1 MGNIFGNVLK
11 LTSWGESHGIA
22 IGGVLDGVP
31 ANISLGEND
40 IQGFL
45 DKRKPGNSTIVSQR
59 KENDKVELL
68 SGIFEGKTTGTP
80 ISFIIYNED
89 SKEKDYSNIKD
100 LFRPSHADFTY
111 FMKYNNRDYR
121 GGGRASARETAIRV
135 VGGAIARK
143 IIPAINIQGALI
155 QIGTKKINYNNWN
168 SEEINNNNFFSPDKE
183 IIPEWEKTIE
193 LIKIE
198 RDSIGAMLEIRAN
211 NVPIGLGEPVY
222 NKLDGEIAKAMMSIN
237 AVKGVEIG
245 DGFEVVN
252 LKGSQNCD
260 QMISENNKVKFLSN
274 HAGGIL
280 GGISTGQEIIVR
292 CVIKPTSSIAIEQK
306 TITKNY
312 ENTTVSTQG
321 RHDVCIGIRAVPVA
335 EAMLALV
342 LADFYLLN
350 KLNK

>member
-1 MGNIFGNVLK
+1 MGNIFGNVLE

-31 ANISLGEND
+31 SNIFLCEND
-40 IQGFL
+40 IQQFL
-45 DKRKPGNSTIVSQR
+45 DKRKPGNSKIVSQR
-59 KENDKVELL
+59 KESDKIQIL
-68 SGIFEGKTTGTP
+68 SGIFDGKTTGTP

-89 SKEKDYSNIKD
+89 TKEKDYSNIKD
-100 LFRPSHADFTY
+100 LFRPGHADFTY
-111 FMKYNNRDYR
+111 FMKYNNRDYK
-121 GGGRASARETAIRV
+121 GGGRSSARETAIRV
-135 VGGAIARK
+135 AGGAIARK
-143 IIPAINIQGALI
+143 IIPNINIHSALI
-155 QIGTKKINYNNWN
+155 QIGDKKINYNNWN
-168 SEEINNNNFFSPDKE
+168 NEEINNNDFFSPDKE
-183 IIPEWEKTIE
+183 IISEWEKIIDK
-193 LIKIE
+193 IKIE
-198 RDSIGAMLEIRAN
+198 GDSIGAIVEVRAN

-222 NKLDGEIAKAMMSIN
+222 NKLDAEIAKAMMSIN

-245 DGFEVVN
+245 DGFEVAK

-260 QMISENNKVKFLSN
+260 QIIMENNEIKFLSN

-292 CVIKPTSSIAIEQK
+292 CAIKPTSSIEIEQK
-306 TITKNY
+306 TITKNC
-312 ENTTVSTQG
+312 ENTTVSTKG
-321 RHDVCIGIRAVPVA
+321 RHDVCIGIRAVPVI